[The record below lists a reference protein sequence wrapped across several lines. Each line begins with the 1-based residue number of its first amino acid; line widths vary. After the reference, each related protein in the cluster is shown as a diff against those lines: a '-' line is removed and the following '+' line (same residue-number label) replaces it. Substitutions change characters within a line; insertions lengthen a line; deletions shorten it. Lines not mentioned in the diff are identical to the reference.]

1 MASRPS
7 RHVAVEEGQRWNNIH
22 TDCDRCVF
30 QTSLVRSAKEQVF
43 HNDRSSPERKSWYYG
58 EWQSAYE
65 YLDIPNL
72 RLEEG
77 LPTSFDAS
85 KRNIVVLDD
94 LMAETDERVANLFT
108 KKSHHCNTS
117 VIYLV
122 QNLFPKNKES
132 RTISLNSQY
141 IVVFQES
148 ARCVANDYI
157 GQTDVPRSSQVCSGG
172 VRRRDVNAV
181 RVYFGRSETG
191 HPRGSTIA
199 HVHTTGR
206 RCSVCIHAKS
216 INSRA
221 PYVTPYSTI
230 LCADSRST

>member
-1 MASRPS
+1 MIDP
-7 RHVAVEEGQRWNNIH
+7 
-22 TDCDRCVF
+22 
-30 QTSLVRSAKEQVF
+30 
-43 HNDRSSPERKSWYYG
+43 SPERVTWYYG

-65 YLDIPNL
+65 NLDIPNL

-94 LMAETDERVANLFT
+94 LMAETDERVTNLFT

-141 IVVFQES
+141 IVVFKNT
-148 ARCVANDYI
+148 R
-157 GQTDVPRSSQVCSGG
+157 DVSQMTTLAKQMYPGPSQVCSGG
-172 VRRRDVNAV
+172 VRRRDVNAI

-206 RCSVCIHAKS
+206 RCSVCIHTKS

>member
-1 MASRPS
+1 MIDP
-7 RHVAVEEGQRWNNIH
+7 
-22 TDCDRCVF
+22 
-30 QTSLVRSAKEQVF
+30 
-43 HNDRSSPERKSWYYG
+43 SPERVTWYYG

-65 YLDIPNL
+65 NLDIPNL
-72 RLEEG
+72 HLEEG
-77 LPTSFDAS
+77 LPTSLDAS

-94 LMAETDERVANLFT
+94 LMAETDERVTNPFT

-141 IVVFQES
+141 IVVFK
-148 ARCVANDYI
+148 N
-157 GQTDVPRSSQVCSGG
+157 P
-172 VRRRDVNAV
+172 RDVSQMTTLAKQMYPG
-181 RVYFGRSETG
+181 RVKFVQEAFADATSNPYGYNFGRSETG
-191 HPRGSTIA
+191 HPRGSTLA
-199 HVHTTGR
+199 HVHTTGRR

>member
-1 MASRPS
+1 MIDP
-7 RHVAVEEGQRWNNIH
+7 
-22 TDCDRCVF
+22 
-30 QTSLVRSAKEQVF
+30 
-43 HNDRSSPERKSWYYG
+43 SPERVTWYYG

-65 YLDIPNL
+65 NLDIPNL

-94 LMAETDERVANLFT
+94 LMAETDERVTNLFT

-141 IVVFQES
+141 IVVFKNPRDVSQMTTLAKQMYPGRVKFVQE
-148 ARCVANDYI
+148 AFAD
-157 GQTDVPRSSQVCSGG
+157 
-172 VRRRDVNAV
+172 DVNAV

-221 PYVTPYSTI
+221 PCVTPYSTI